1 MSSPSAPQ
9 QPVAQAS
16 GSSYVIQGREV
27 RLPVEVRDAT
37 AAVAYYLVPTA
48 AAQRLLAPAGLRI
61 AQVLPGR
68 TLCSIGAIEY
78 KDCDLGTYYE
88 IAVTFVV
95 REPGERTLPYVGT
108 VLGLLRG
115 SLGAYIHQLP
125 VNGSFTCEA
134 GNTIW
139 GFPKIVTEIE
149 LSTNDGVRTAVLR
162 ADGQHVLS
170 HSVPVGGTRSFHE
183 RTQVSYAYRDGI
195 LYKTPSV
202 MSGEGVGMRRGGAD
216 LELGT
221 HPIADELRTLG
232 LPKRAIFSTFIS
244 KMTGLFYA
252 AEQLNTGER

>member
-1 MSSPSAPQ
+1 M
-9 QPVAQAS
+9 
-16 GSSYVIQGREV
+16 

-37 AAVAYYLVPTA
+37 AAVAYYVVPTA
-48 AAQRLLAPAGLRI
+48 AAQRLVTPAALRI

-95 REPGERTLPYVGT
+95 REPGERTVPYLGAA
-108 VLGLLRG
+108 LGLMRG

-125 VNGSFTCEA
+125 VNEPFSCAA
-134 GNTIW
+134 GNNIW
-139 GFPKIVTEIE
+139 GFPKIVAEIE
-149 LSTNDGVRTAVLR
+149 MSTNDGIQTAVLR

-170 HSVPVGGTRSFHE
+170 HSIPVGGARSFHK
-183 RTQVSYAYRDGI
+183 RTQISYAYRDGI
-195 LYKTPSV
+195 LYKTPSA
-202 MSGEGVGMRRGGAD
+202 MSGEGVGWRRGGAD

-252 AEQLNTGER
+252 AEQLNTGEC

>member
-9 QPVAQAS
+9 EPAVQAPS
-16 GSSYVIQGREV
+16 GSYVIQGREV

-37 AAVAYYLVPTA
+37 AAIAYYLVPTA
-48 AAQRLLAPAGLRI
+48 AAQRLLAPAPLRI

-88 IAVTFVV
+88 IAVTFLVN
-95 REPGERTLPYVGT
+95 EKGHRTLPYVGT
-108 VLGLLRG
+108 MLGMLRG
-115 SLGAYIHQLP
+115 SVGAYIHQLP

-149 LSTNDGVRTAVLR
+149 LSTNDGVQTATLR

-170 HSVPVGGTRSFHE
+170 HSVPVGGARSFHE
-183 RTQVSYAYRDGI
+183 RTQISYAYRDGI

-202 MSGEGVGMRRGGAD
+202 MSGEGVGWRRGGAD

-252 AEQLNTGER
+252 AEQLNSGER